1 MKKSILCSI
10 VALACGLGLS
20 ACGGNDDGELQ
31 LYAGL
36 GGVTKEGL
44 TISNKG
50 SAPIKVAPGPTFIF
64 PDLVPIDS
72 NYDITVVTEPPNVEV
87 KSCVVNNG
95 KGNTGAFSPQN
106 ISIVCIIKTY
116 NLGGEV
122 KGLTAE
128 GLVVNNGAQ
137 SVKIAKDATAFS
149 MTTPSATNAKIGQV
163 AEGVP
168 YGLTI
173 LTQPTGLKCT
183 IANPNGTMPA
193 GPVGNIV
200 ITCTP

>member
-31 LYAGL
+31 LYAAL
-36 GGVTKEGL
+36 GGVTKDGL

-50 SAPIKVAPGPTFIF
+50 SAPIAVAPGSTFVF

-72 NYDITVVTEPPNVEV
+72 DYDITVVARPPNTD
-87 KSCVVNNG
+87 SCVVNNG

-106 ISIVCIIKTY
+106 ISIVCIVTTY
-116 NLGGEV
+116 NLGGTV
-122 KGLTAE
+122 SGLSAE
-128 GLVVNNGAQ
+128 GLVINNGAQ
-137 SVKIAKDATAFS
+137 SVKVAKDATVFS
-149 MTTPSATNAKIGQV
+149 MTTPIGTNLKIGQV

-173 LTQPTGLKCT
+173 LNQPAGLKCT
-183 IANPNGTMPA
+183 IANPNGIMPA
-193 GPVGNIV
+193 ASVSNIV